1 VPAVRSPAEES
12 GASGF
17 ISSSTPFSSST
28 TSSSSMTSFSSE
40 VSSETTA
47 GTKSSEVGRLESV
60 ISVLFILGLYSVSK
74 GSRRE
79 IRRQIDVAGKVSVCR
94 VVWGGTG
101 LIVSLCRQR
110 SVARTDGDLDLRVS

>member
-1 VPAVRSPAEES
+1 VVVSTSFFFLRLRFFFLPAVRSPAEES

-17 ISSSTPFSSST
+17 ISSSTPFSSSTTSSST

-47 GTKSSEVGRLESV
+47 GTKSSEVGRLELA

-74 GSRRE
+74 G
-79 IRRQIDVAGKVSVCR
+79 
-94 VVWGGTG
+94 
-101 LIVSLCRQR
+101 
-110 SVARTDGDLDLRVS
+110 